1 MAKNKVSDWDV
12 VANNNTDLTG
22 TITLGE
28 GMPPSYVNDAIR
40 EMMAQIKQWQSGVS
54 GDDYTI
60 NGTLNLNGELKL
72 DSSSGTA
79 GQVLVSQG
87 LGATP
92 AWGNAFVTGMIM
104 LWSGSTSSVPSGW
117 RLCDGGGGTP
127 DLRDRFVVGAGN
139 SYDVNAT
146 GGSKD
151 AVAISHSH
159 TASTSVATK
168 TGLNG
173 TLTLINRGGSSGA
186 QSLMRARSGSVT
198 YASQGQGNYGTGW
211 EGEGGSN
218 SSKATFALNHNHSA
232 STSVNSAGSS
242 GTDKNLPPYY
252 ALAYIMKV

>member
-12 VANNNTDLTG
+12 VANNNTELTG

-92 AWGNAFVTGMIM
+92 IWGNAFVTGMIM

-127 DLRDRFVVGAGN
+127 NLRDRFVVGAG
-139 SYDVNAT
+139 SAYAVNAT
-146 GGSKD
+146 GGYED
-151 AVAISHSH
+151 ATLVSHNHTVSGGTSSAGAHSH
-159 TASTSVATK
+159 ALRMSGYKNPEPRKAARITAGDDGFSYA
-168 TGLNG
+168 GNAG
-173 TLTLINRGGSSGA
+173 AYLTTEGA
-186 QSLMRARSGSVT
+186 HT
-198 YASQGQGNYGTGW
+198 
-211 EGEGGSN
+211 
-218 SSKATFALNHNHSA
+218 HSW
-232 STSVNSAGSS
+232 S
-242 GTDKNLPPYY
+242 GTTTKIGESGIKKNLPPYY
-252 ALAYIMKV
+252 ALAYIMKL